1 MKPTDAPLSM
11 KAKLHLVFSISI
23 FFISFCTNA
32 QQSYWKSIPKQL
44 SFKSVSIKDIGKAG
58 AVFALDGV
66 IFSKGLERTM
76 TSKNQGHVV
85 YLPNHDGKVI
95 AFTLKET
102 PVFHPDLTKKYPSI
116 RSFSGISLDGNH
128 SVKLSSSQKGLQS
141 MIVNLKDRKTSFME
155 PLANKA
161 GGYVVYEK
169 GSSTNKD
176 GFVCDT
182 EKLQQSVS
190 KTIAPLVNDQ
200 LLRRFRIAVS
210 TTGEYTDF
218 HDGTVAGA
226 LAAINATLTRINGI
240 FENDLGVTLELVA
253 DNDQVIFTD
262 AATDPYN
269 GNLNAQVQSTLTSII
284 GEANYDVGHLFNRV
298 PTAAQNNG
306 NAGFIGSVCSDNR
319 KGSAFSS
326 TSMPEGDVFDVDF
339 VAHELGH
346 QFGANHTWSFETEG
360 SGVQAEPASGTTIMG
375 YAGIVGVN
383 NVAPNSDDYFHFNSV
398 QQIVSYL
405 GTVGCAQ
412 TTALTNSPPVV
423 TPMGDYIIPKGTA
436 FVLEGAATDSDVGDV
451 LTYTWEQIDDGV
463 VTTTT
468 FGPNNPSGANFRS
481 LPPTTDPARY
491 FPRLSRVVS
500 GNLTQTNPT
509 INEAWETVSNI
520 ERDLN
525 FAFTVR
531 DNATGGG
538 QLVSDLLKVEVL
550 NSAGPLVVTSQ
561 GSGEVYDG
569 GSTQEITWDV
579 ANTNVLPINAQRVDI
594 FLSLDGGL
602 TFPITLAD
610 DTLNDGSEEVL
621 LPGNATSTA
630 RIMVKASDNVF
641 FAVNASDFT
650 IQETNVV
657 LSFQE
662 LSFQVCQPNDIII
675 PFTYQTFS
683 GFNETST
690 FSADLPVGL
699 TATFS
704 PTQASANDTA
714 VDLTISNINAV
725 SPGIYPITVNATS
738 TSVTQNV
745 DLTLVV
751 NDANFVDVA
760 LLSPTDAQANT
771 SIRTSLSWEANDLYS
786 EYDIEIATDVGFVSI
801 VESATVPFSSYQT
814 TNLMEETEYFWRVRP
829 RNGCGTGTFGSP
841 FSFTTIQ
848 LDCASLQPDGLP
860 LQISGTGTS
869 TITSTVEFL
878 EGLPV
883 ADVNVNLELSHTFLS
898 DLIIDLI
905 SPAGTRVTL
914 IANTCG
920 DLDNLN
926 AVFDDDGASIVCSGN
941 PAISGTVSPLGSLA
955 SLIGESTLGEW
966 TLEIRDVANGDGG
979 ALEAFSLEVCVEGAF
994 RPDEDE
1000 DGVFDD
1006 GDDLCLGTPKGVE
1019 VDTTGCPVNRLP
1031 ADNFTVQIESEACR
1045 DNNDG
1050 SVSVTA
1056 ADTSI
1061 TYTAVLDGSGNTLNM
1076 DFNDSHT
1083 FENLGAGSYSLCI
1096 TGTDGSITYQETCFN
1111 VVVEEPEVLSAF
1123 AVVTSGVLELTMAG
1137 ASLYNVEL
1145 NGLVTQT
1152 EESNIQ
1158 LDLKEGL
1165 NTLRVFTNLPCQ
1177 GSYEDSFFFSSA
1189 PILYPNPVEATS
1201 NVFLNGYTGD
1211 VDVQVFT
1218 ANGRLVINEMK
1229 RANGTDLE
1237 VDFSSLPAGVYYMRI
1252 RSAEVRKEFKLIKE

>member
-1 MKPTDAPLSM
+1 M

-23 FFISFCTNA
+23 FFISFCSQA
-32 QQSYWKSIPKQL
+32 QQSYWKSIPKQ
-44 SFKSVSIKDIGKAG
+44 SNFKSVSIGDIGKAG
-58 AVFALDGV
+58 AVFALDDT

-76 TSKNQGHVV
+76 ASKNQGHVV
-85 YLPNHDGKVI
+85 YLPNYDGKVI

-102 PVFHPDLTKKYPSI
+102 PVFHPDLTKKYPGI

-155 PLANKA
+155 PLANRA

-176 GFVCDT
+176 GFICDT

-190 KTIAPLVNDQ
+190 RTIAPLVNDQ

-240 FENDLGVTLELVA
+240 FETDLGVTLELIA
-253 DNDQVIFTD
+253 NNDLVIFTD
-262 AATDPYN
+262 ASTDPYT
-269 GNLNAQVQSTLTSII
+269 GNLNSQVQSTLTSII
-284 GEANYDVGHLFNRV
+284 GEANYDVGHLFDKV
-298 PTAAQNNG
+298 ETAAQNNG

-360 SGVQAEPASGTTIMG
+360 TGVQAEPASGTTIMG
-375 YAGIVGVN
+375 YAGITGVN
-383 NVAPNSDDYFHFNSV
+383 NVEPNSDDYFHFNSV
-398 QQIVSYL
+398 QQIVDYL

-436 FVLEGAATDSDVGDV
+436 FVLEGAATDADVGDV
-451 LTYTWEQIDDGV
+451 LTYTWEQVDDGV
-463 VTTTT
+463 VTNTT
-468 FGPNNPSGANFRS
+468 FGPNNAGGANFRS

-500 GNLTQTNPT
+500 GNLTQTNPGLS
-509 INEAWETVSNI
+509 EAWETVSNI

-550 NSAGPLVVTSQ
+550 NSAGPFTVTSQ
-561 GSGEVYDG
+561 ASNEVYDG

-594 FLSLDGGL
+594 FLSLDGGV

-610 DTLNDGSEEVL
+610 DVLNDGSEEVV
-621 LPGNATSTA
+621 LPGDATNTA

-662 LSFQVCQPNDIII
+662 LSYQVCQPNDIII

-683 GFNETST
+683 GFSETST
-690 FSADLPVGL
+690 FSADLPAGL
-699 TATFS
+699 SAAFS

-714 VDLTISNINAV
+714 IDLTISDINAV
-725 SPGIYPITVNATS
+725 SPGTYPITVTSTS

-745 DLTLVV
+745 ELTLVI
-751 NDANFVDVA
+751 NDGNFSA
-760 LLSPTDAQANT
+760 ITLLAPTDAQT
-771 SIRTSLSWEANDLYS
+771 DVSIRTGLSWEANDLYA
-786 EYDIEIATDVGFVSI
+786 EYDVEIATDVGFASI
-801 VESATVPFSSYQT
+801 VESATVPFNFYQT
-814 TNLMEETEYFWRVRP
+814 TNLIAETEYFWRVRP
-829 RNGCGTGTFGSP
+829 RNNCGTGTFSSP

-848 LDCASLQPDGLP
+848 LDCTTVQPNDLP
-860 LQISGTGTS
+860 LEISAVGTS
-869 TITSTVEFL
+869 TITSTVQFSQD
-878 EGLPV
+878 LPI
-883 ADVNVNLELSHTFLS
+883 ADINVNLQLSHTFLS

-905 SPAGTRVTL
+905 APSGTRVTL
-914 IANTCG
+914 ISTNCG

-926 AVFDDDGASIVCSGN
+926 AVFDDDGTDIVCSGN

-979 ALEAFSLEVCVEGAF
+979 ALETFELEVCVEGAL
-994 RPDEDE
+994 RPDDDG

-1006 GDDLCLGTPKGVE
+1006 GDDLCLGTPPGVE
-1019 VDTTGCPVNRLP
+1019 VDVTGCPVNRLP
-1031 ADNFTVQIESEACR
+1031 ADNFTVQIESETCR

-1050 SVSVTA
+1050 FVSITA
-1056 ADTSI
+1056 VDTSL
-1061 TYTAVLDGSGNTLNM
+1061 TYTAVLDGNGNTFNM
-1076 DFNDSHT
+1076 DFTDSLT
-1083 FENLGAGSYSLCI
+1083 FENLSAGSYSLCI
-1096 TGTDGSITYQETCFN
+1096 TGTDGSITYQETCFSIN
-1111 VVVEEPEVLSAF
+1111 VAEPELLSAS
-1123 AVVTSGVLELTMAG
+1123 AVMASGVLEVTLSG

-1152 EESNIQ
+1152 EETNII

-1177 GSYEDSFFFSSA
+1177 GSYENSFFFSSA
-1189 PILYPNPVEATS
+1189 PILYPNPVETAS
-1201 NVFLNGYTGD
+1201 NVFLNGFVGD
-1211 VDVQVFT
+1211 VEVQVFT
-1218 ANGRLVINEMK
+1218 SNGRVVMNEMK

-1237 VDFSSLPAGVYYMRI
+1237 IDFSSLPTGIYYMRI
-1252 RSAEVRKEFKLIKE
+1252 QNAEVRKEFKLIKE